1 MGLSISVGLLYDQAR
16 NDPEGY
22 EHHRR
27 AFLRLGRALCAEG
40 VRWEE
45 PEVATPPSPHV
56 FSGGFPYGHLTRLRR
71 ILVLAGRGE
80 PVAPAPRPDSEAWR
94 RDLARIDDETSLL
107 ASHLLC
113 HADNAGYYLPV
124 DFADPLFL
132 AQESGVAG
140 AQTVGSSHRLLAEL
154 DGLAPTLGIRLTE
167 AHASHPGPAAPAV
180 SVDLSDDDP
189 FGPEKWAWDQLR
201 QACRASIA
209 GGHAVVFH

>member
-22 EHHRR
+22 DHHRR
-27 AFLRLGRALCAEG
+27 AFLRLGRALRAEG
-40 VRWEE
+40 VQWEE
-45 PEVATPPSPHV
+45 PEITAPPSPHT

-71 ILVLAGRGE
+71 ILVLAGQDE
-80 PVAPAPRPDSEAWR
+80 SVAPAPRPDSGAWR

-113 HADNAGYYLPV
+113 HADNAGYYIPV

-132 AQESGVAG
+132 PPESGVAG
-140 AQTVGSSHRLLAEL
+140 AGMVGSSHRLLAEL
-154 DGLAPTLGIRLTE
+154 DSLAPTLGIRLTE
-167 AHASHPGPAAPAV
+167 AHASHPGPAAQAA
-180 SVDLSDDDP
+180 SIGLSDDDP
-189 FGPEKWAWDQLR
+189 FGPEKWARDQLR
-201 QACRASIA
+201 QACRSSIA